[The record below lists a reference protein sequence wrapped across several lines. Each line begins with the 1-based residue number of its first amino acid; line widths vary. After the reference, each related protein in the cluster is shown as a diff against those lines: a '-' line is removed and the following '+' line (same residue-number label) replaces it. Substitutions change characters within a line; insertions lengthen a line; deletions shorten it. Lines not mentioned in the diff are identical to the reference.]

1 MTNQTAKALFNE
13 GNNAFFL
20 GRLIDAK
27 ELYKKTIVSNPN
39 FLDGHYNL
47 GITYKKLGK
56 FRKAEQKFKETI
68 TINSKFLDAYKHLCD
83 VLQVQK
89 KFDELEIYLKI
100 LIKFNPKDAISNY
113 NLSLAQEKLN
123 KLNEA
128 KVSLEKSISLD
139 PNFFQAYYNLG
150 VLLKKLRKTEESIEV
165 FKSGLNINPN
175 FLPLRHN
182 LGALLIEVGKSK
194 EAINLFNKTIEINPN
209 YPYTYNNLGIAQ
221 KNIGDIKNSNLS
233 FEKAIQLK
241 PNYSEAH
248 RHITMTKKFLWKDEQ
263 FLQMQKIYLD
273 KKITEKERC
282 HICFGLAKA
291 YKDLNDFENAFKYLN
306 EGNKLRKKHLKYNIY
321 QDIEHFN
328 KLKFNCSRIPK
339 ISSQNQDSTNNI
351 LPIFILGM
359 PRSGTTLVEQIISSH
374 SKVQGGGE
382 LPFIGKF
389 GGCMANGLENI
400 NENKLIN
407 FRYNYLEKL
416 KSLSNN
422 MSIVTDKF
430 NLNFRYIGLISKAF
444 PEAKIIHIKR
454 NPAAVCWSNFEQYF
468 PNGLGY
474 SYDLNDIIKY
484 YHLYEELMNF
494 WINSTSCNIYN
505 IDYELLVKNQE
516 KETKKLI
523 NYLEIDW
530 ESSCLSPHKNKR
542 VVATASNTQIRER
555 VYVNSS
561 QKWKKFKPFL
571 EGKLDTL
578 DY

>member
-1 MTNQTAKALFNE
+1 MTNLSAKSLFDE
-13 GNNAFFL
+13 GNNAFVL

-39 FLDGHYNL
+39 FLEGHYNL
-47 GITYKKLGK
+47 GLTYKKLGK
-56 FRKAEQKFKETI
+56 LKKAEQKFKETI
-68 TINSKFLDAYKHLCD
+68 TINSQFLNGYKNLCS

-113 NLSLAQEKLN
+113 NLSLAQENLN

-128 KVSLEKSISLD
+128 KISLKKSISLD

-150 VLLKKLRKTEESIEV
+150 IILKKLKNTEESIEV
-165 FKSGLNINPN
+165 FYKGLNISPN

-182 LGALLIEVGKSK
+182 LGATLIEVGRSK
-194 EAINLFNKTIEINPN
+194 EAINLLNRTIEINPS

-233 FEKAIQLK
+233 FERAIQLK

-248 RHITMTKKFLWKDEQ
+248 RHITMTKKFLCKDEQ
-263 FLQMQKIYLD
+263 FLQMQKIYVD
-273 KKITEKERC
+273 KNITEKEKC
-282 HICFGLAKA
+282 HISFGLAKA
-291 YKDLNDFENAFKYLN
+291 FKDLNEFENAFKYFN
-306 EGNKLRKKHLKYNIY
+306 EGNKLRKKHLNYNIY

-328 KLKFNCSRIPK
+328 KLKFNYSRIPK
-339 ISSQNQDSTNNI
+339 ISSRNKGSTNCV

-374 SKVQGGGE
+374 SKVHGGGE
-382 LPFIGKF
+382 FPFIGKL

-407 FRYNYLEKL
+407 FRQNYLERLKL
-416 KSLSNN
+416 LSNN
-422 MSIVTDKF
+422 LPIITDKF
-430 NLNFRYIGLISKAF
+430 NLNFRYIGLISNAF
-444 PEAKIIHIKR
+444 PEAKIIHVKR
-454 NPAAVCWSNFEQYF
+454 NPAATCWSNFEQYF

-474 SYDLNDIIKY
+474 SYDLTDIINY
-484 YHLYEELMNF
+484 YYLYEELMNF
-494 WINSTSCNIYN
+494 WINSIRCNIYN
-505 IDYELLVKNQE
+505 IDYELLVKNQK

-542 VVATASNTQIRER
+542 DVATASNSQIRKK
-555 VYVNSS
+555 VYLNSS

-571 EGKLDTL
+571 KGKLDKL

>member
-1 MTNQTAKALFNE
+1 MTNLSAKALFDE

-27 ELYKKTIVSNPN
+27 ELYKKTIDSNPN
-39 FLDGHYNL
+39 FLEGHYNL

-68 TINSKFLDAYKHLCD
+68 TINSKFLDAYKHLCS

-89 KFDELEIYLKI
+89 KFNELEIYLKKI
-100 LIKFNPKDAISNY
+100 IKFNPKDAISNY
-113 NLSLAQEKLN
+113 NLSLAQENLHKLN
-123 KLNEA
+123 QA
-128 KVSLEKSISLD
+128 KESLEKSISLD

-150 VLLKKLRKTEESIEV
+150 VILKKLRNTEESIEV
-165 FKSGLNINPN
+165 FYKGLNISHD

-194 EAINLFNKTIEINPN
+194 EAINLLNKTIEINPSH
-209 YPYTYNNLGIAQ
+209 PYTYNNLGIAQ
-221 KNIGDIKNSNLS
+221 KNIGDIKKSNLS

-248 RHITMTKKFLWKDEQ
+248 RHITMTKKFLCKDEQ
-263 FLQMQKIYLD
+263 FLQMQKIYID
-273 KKITEKERC
+273 KKITKEEKC

-291 YKDLNDFENAFKYLN
+291 FKDLNEFENAFKYFN
-306 EGNKLRKKHLKYNIY
+306 EGNKLRKKHLNYNIS

-328 KLKFNCSRIPK
+328 KLKFNYSRISK
-339 ISSQNQDSTNNI
+339 ISSRNIGSTNKI

-382 LPFIGKF
+382 LPFIGNL

-400 NENKLIN
+400 NEDKLIN
-407 FRYNYLEKL
+407 FRYNYLMKL

-444 PEAKIIHIKR
+444 PEAKIIHVKR
-454 NPAAVCWSNFEQYF
+454 NAAAVCWSNFEQYF

-474 SYDLNDIIKY
+474 SYDLNDIINY
-484 YHLYEELMNF
+484 YYLYEELMKF
-494 WINSTSCNIYN
+494 WMNSTNCNIYN
-505 IDYELLVKNQE
+505 IDYELLVKNTE
-516 KETKKLI
+516 KEIKKLI

-530 ESSCLSPHKNKR
+530 ESNCLSPHKNKR
-542 VVATASNTQIRER
+542 GVATASNTQIRER

-571 EGKLDTL
+571 EEKLDRL
-578 DY
+578 DF